1 MWSENRVITKFI
13 PDICD
18 LDSVLNIGAV
28 AFAEIRAG
36 LLYNLS
42 MGFLLP

>member
-1 MWSENRVITKFI
+1 M
-13 PDICD
+13 CD
-18 LDSVLNIGAV
+18 LDSVLNIVAV
-28 AFAEIRAG
+28 PFTEIRAG